1 MTTFRLSRHSA
12 QGPHRERAHARG
24 KICREDVTDV
34 LNRAILI
41 GRLAV
46 DPRLSYTQN
55 GVAVTTFRIAV
66 DRPFKNQQGERETDF
81 FTVVTWRK
89 LAEVCAHNL
98 GKGRLV
104 AVEGRLQTRSYQA
117 QDGGTRWITEV
128 VAENVQFLDRPKK
141 QAASADEVGHGWD
154 EEDSVPF

>member
-1 MTTFRLSRHSA
+1 M
-12 QGPHRERAHARG
+12 
-24 KICREDVTDV
+24 
-34 LNRAILI
+34 LNRVILI
-41 GRLAV
+41 GRLAT
-46 DPRLSYTQN
+46 DPELRYTQT
-55 GVAVTTFRIAV
+55 GVPVTNFRIAV
-66 DRPFKNQQGERETDF
+66 DRPFMNQQGERETDF

-128 VAENVQFLDRPKK
+128 VADNVRFLDWPKDGPSEGAGP
-141 QAASADEVGHGWD
+141 AADPFPGFEEDEV
-154 EEDSVPF
+154 PF

>member
-1 MTTFRLSRHSA
+1 M
-12 QGPHRERAHARG
+12 
-24 KICREDVTDV
+24 
-34 LNRAILI
+34 LNRVILI
-41 GRLAV
+41 GRLAT
-46 DPRLSYTQN
+46 DPELRYTQT
-55 GVAVTTFRIAV
+55 GVPVTNFRIAV
-66 DRPFKNQQGERETDF
+66 DRPFMNQQGERETDF

-128 VAENVQFLDRPKK
+128 VADNVRFLDWPKDGPSEGTGP
-141 QAASADEVGHGWD
+141 AADPFPGFEEDEV
-154 EEDSVPF
+154 PF

>member
-1 MTTFRLSRHSA
+1 M
-12 QGPHRERAHARG
+12 
-24 KICREDVTDV
+24 
-34 LNRAILI
+34 LNRVVLI
-41 GRLAV
+41 GRLTA

-81 FTVVTWRK
+81 FGIVTWRK

-98 GKGRLV
+98 NKGRLV

-117 QDGGTRWITEV
+117 QDGSTRWVTEV
-128 VAENVQFLDRPKK
+128 VAENVRFLDWPKDG
-141 QAASADEVGHGWD
+141 QPGGDGGAAED
-154 EEDSVPF
+154 DSVPF